1 MDRAD
6 DGRDFDV
13 LHRPPHPAR
22 SVPGDRCMSAPE
34 PTVFVIDDDPAVR
47 RSMVALLSTA
57 GIRAET
63 YASAREFFAAF
74 DPQRPGCVVLDL
86 VLRGDN
92 GLNVLR
98 DLHSRRLHPPVVV
111 LTAHGSVRMSVEALL
126 AGALDFI
133 EKPMRPTALLARI
146 KEAFELDSHQRIA
159 QAERTVVEQRARRLS
174 TRERDVAQLLMTG
187 KRSQASAAELGISV
201 RTVEGYRTRLLRK
214 MQAESISHLVTM
226 LLVNQIK
233 L

>member
-1 MDRAD
+1 
-6 DGRDFDV
+6 
-13 LHRPPHPAR
+13 
-22 SVPGDRCMSAPE
+22 MSAPE